1 MSVDIRKLMQVDD
14 KGTQR
19 QYYPETNIEAI
30 NGLEDLLMN
39 GDYPELERT
48 IYQFEGNVSETS
60 QRLNRLKTEMSEMV
74 EGEHGFLTPE
84 KGFKN
89 YNNEETLK
97 DAESTKLQYVRIGPI
112 CRIYGSIRNLGTLE
126 KDSAVAVATL
136 PYRLAIFMRDVKV
149 SQGSSHNTFTTYAKS
164 INDNDQ
170 SNQIIIARFR
180 DGNGNSTS
188 FGAGEWLNISLTVGV
203 EVIQ

>member
-30 NGLEDLLMN
+30 NGLEDLLIN
-39 GDYPELERT
+39 GDYPELEQT
-48 IYQFEGNVSETS
+48 IKKFEGNVSETS

-84 KGFKN
+84 KGFEN
-89 YNNEETLK
+89 YNSEETGY
-97 DAESTKLQYVRIGPI
+97 AESQMLQYVRIGPI
-112 CRIYGSIRNLGTLE
+112 CHIYGSIRNLGTLE
-126 KDSAVAVATL
+126 KDSEVVVATL
-136 PYRLAIFMRDVKV
+136 PYRLAIFMQDVKV
-149 SQGSSHNTFTTYAKS
+149 SQGSSNNIFTAYAQS
-164 INDNDQ
+164 INRSNY
-170 SNQIIIARFR
+170 SNQITISRFK
-180 DGNGNSTS
+180 DNDGNSTS
-188 FGAGEWLNISLTVGV
+188 FDAGRWLNISLTVGV

>member
-84 KGFKN
+84 KGFEN
-89 YNNEETLK
+89 YNSEETGYA
-97 DAESTKLQYVRIGPI
+97 DSQRLQYVRIGPI
-112 CRIYGSIRNLGTLE
+112 CHIFGSIRNLGTLE
-126 KDSAVAVATL
+126 KDSEVVVATL
-136 PYRLAIFMRDVKV
+136 PYRLAIFMQDVKV
-149 SQGSSHNTFTTYAKS
+149 SQGSSNNTFTAYAQS
-164 INDNDQ
+164 INRSDY
-170 SNQIIIARFR
+170 SNQITISRFR
-180 DGNGNSTS
+180 DNDGNSTS
-188 FGAGEWLNISLTVGV
+188 FNAGRWLNISLTVGV

>member
-30 NGLEDLLMN
+30 NGLEDLLIN

-48 IYQFEGNVSETS
+48 IRQFEGNVSETS
-60 QRLNRLKTEMSEMV
+60 QRLDRLKTEMSEMV

-84 KGFKN
+84 KGFEN
-89 YNNEETLK
+89 YNAGEEG
-97 DAESTKLQYVRIGPI
+97 DVASQLQYVRIGPI
-112 CRIYGSIRNLGTLE
+112 CHIYGSIRNLETLE
-126 KDSAVAVATL
+126 KDSGVAVATL

-149 SQGSSHNTFTTYAKS
+149 SQGSSNHTFTTYAAS
-164 INDNDQ
+164 INDNDY

-180 DGNGNSTS
+180 DNDGNSTS
-188 FGAGEWLNISLTVGV
+188 FDAGKWLNISLTVGV

>member
-30 NGLEDLLMN
+30 NGLEDLLIN

-74 EGEHGFLTPE
+74 EGEHDFLTPE
-84 KGFKN
+84 KGFEN
-89 YNNEETLK
+89 YHNDGTVEDEES
-97 DAESTKLQYVRIGPI
+97 ERLQYVRIGPI
-112 CRIYGSIRNLGTLE
+112 CHIYGSIRNLGTLE
-126 KDSAVAVATL
+126 KDSEVVVATL

-149 SQGSSHNTFTTYAKS
+149 SQGSSNNTFTAYARS
-164 INDNDQ
+164 INNNNN

-180 DGNGNSTS
+180 DNDGNSTN
-188 FGAGEWLNISLTVGV
+188 FNAGKWLNISLTVGV

>member
-30 NGLEDLLMN
+30 NGLEDLLIN

-60 QRLNRLKTEMSEMV
+60 QRLNRLKTEMTEMV

-84 KGFKN
+84 KGFEN
-89 YNNEETLK
+89 YNDENK
-97 DAESTKLQYVRIGPI
+97 SDVSSQLQYVRIGPL
-112 CRIYGSIRNLGTLE
+112 CKVFGTVKNLETIRDGAE
-126 KDSAVAVATL
+126 VV
-136 PYRLAIFMRDVKV
+136 V
-149 SQGSSHNTFTTYAKS
+149 TTIPAKLS
-164 INDNDQ
+164 VNVVDIVRGETRNGRSFRARVYNYNNP
-170 SNQIIIARFR
+170 SFPNQITISSPQNG
-180 DGNGNSTS
+180 DGSGLDLSPGN
-188 FGAGEWLNISLTVGV
+188 WLNISLIAGIEKV
-203 EVIQ
+203 